1 MFEALHGKRV
11 LITGATGSFG
21 QHFVTRLAKIE
32 QIEELRLFSR
42 DEERQRLLRL
52 MLERTEEQDGARC
65 RRIQFVIGDVRDTSA
80 LLTAAHG
87 VDVLLNAAALKQV
100 PSCELNAIEAVKTNV
115 LGMQNLI
122 DMAVRQDCERVL
134 TISTD
139 KAVKPINAMGMTK
152 ALQEKLLSS
161 AAAAWGQRPVFTTV
175 RYGNVI
181 GTTGSVFRVF
191 CDQILRGAPL
201 TLTNP
206 EMTRFLLT
214 LDETTGL
221 VDRALREEKTGT
233 VIVRS
238 SKASTVG
245 EIARACLRALDQP
258 DDYPLRVLGSRSGDK
273 FHEILVSEDERRRTY
288 REGDFLLIRREETGA
303 MEPSIAWEEFSSANA
318 ERCPFDELCEIVARW
333 YSEWSR
339 ASTDTYSARETT
351 EVVAR

>member
-32 QIEELRLFSR
+32 QIKDLRLFSR

-52 MLERTEEQDGARC
+52 MLERMDGEDGVRC
-65 RRIQFVIGDVRDTSA
+65 QRIQFVIGDIRDKEA
-80 LLTAAHG
+80 LSTAAHG
-87 VDVLLNAAALKQV
+87 VDVLLNAAAMKQV

-122 DMAVRQDCERVL
+122 DVAVRQECERVL

-161 AAAAWGQRPVFTTV
+161 AAAAWGERPIFTTV

-191 CDQILRGAPL
+191 CDQVSRGAPL

-206 EMTRFLLT
+206 KMTRFLLT
-214 LDETTGL
+214 LDETTAL
-221 VDRALREEKTGT
+221 VDRALAEPETGT

-238 SKASTVG
+238 AKSSTVA
-245 EIARACLRALDQP
+245 EIAGACVRALGQP
-258 DDYPLRVLGSRSGDK
+258 DDYPTRLLGSRSGDK

-288 REGDFLLIRREETGA
+288 REGDFLLVRREETGA
-303 MEPSIAWEEFSSANA
+303 VEQAIAWEEFSSANA
-318 ERCPFDELCEIVARW
+318 DRFPFDQLCEIVARW
-333 YSEWSR
+333 YADWSR
-339 ASTDTYSARETT
+339 ASTDAYAARERT
-351 EVVAR
+351 EVVAP

>member
-21 QHFVTRLAKIE
+21 QHFVTRLAAIE
-32 QIEELRLFSR
+32 QIQDLRLFSR

-52 MLERTEEQDGARC
+52 MLERQEGEGDVRC
-65 RRIQFVIGDVRDTSA
+65 GRIQFVIGDIRDTSA
-80 LLTAAHG
+80 LRTAAQG

-100 PSCELNAIEAVKTNV
+100 PSCELNTIEAVKTNV

-122 DMAVRQDCERVL
+122 DVAVRQDCERVL

-139 KAVKPINAMGMTK
+139 KAVEPINAMGMTK
-152 ALQEKLLSS
+152 ALQEKLLAS
-161 AAAAWGQRPVFTTV
+161 AAAAWGQRPIFTIV

-191 CDQILRGAPL
+191 CDQVSRGAPL

-214 LDETTGL
+214 LDETTAL
-221 VDRALREEKTGT
+221 VDRGLSDRESGT

-238 SKASTVG
+238 AKASTVG
-245 EIARACLRALDQP
+245 EIAVACLRALGQS
-258 DDYPLRVLGSRSGDK
+258 DDYPTRSLGSRSGDK

-303 MEPSIAWEEFSSANA
+303 LDRSIPWEEFSSANA
-318 ERCPFDELCEIVARW
+318 ERYSFEELCEIVTRW
-333 YSEWSR
+333 YGEWSR
-339 ASTDTYSARETT
+339 ASTDSYAARETT